1 MCIKYCYLGTSVQ
14 ALSRV
19 RLFVTPWTA
28 ARQASLSITNSQSL
42 LNLMSHWVGDAI
54 QPSHRLSSPSPP
66 AFNLSQHQGLFQW
79 VCSLHQMAK
88 VFQLQLQHQS
98 FQWIHK
104 GAKAEDMGKG
114 PTGCF
119 SVTVPFHFL
128 FHIQILEWGKA
139 MEITSSK
146 LYPFNCWKHTH
157 THTQCESFKL
167 SFIWDKMRTTGWETA
182 FQMALRNCHLRE
194 ELGYIGVLH

>member
-66 AFNLSQHQGLFQW
+66 AFNLSQHQGLFQR

-157 THTQCESFKL
+157 TQCESFKL